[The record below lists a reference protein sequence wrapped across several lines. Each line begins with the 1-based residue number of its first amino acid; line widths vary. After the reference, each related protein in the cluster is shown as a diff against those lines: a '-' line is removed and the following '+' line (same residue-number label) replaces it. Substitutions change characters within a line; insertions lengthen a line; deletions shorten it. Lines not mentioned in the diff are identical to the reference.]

1 MRERQLFIDG
11 RWRPAQNGQQLA
23 INDPATGEPVGPTA
37 LAGAADIDAAV
48 QAAERLSSLGG
59 RPIST
64 SARASWIAKPI

>member
-1 MRERQLFIDG
+1 
-11 RWRPAQNGQQLA
+11 
-23 INDPATGEPVGPTA
+23 